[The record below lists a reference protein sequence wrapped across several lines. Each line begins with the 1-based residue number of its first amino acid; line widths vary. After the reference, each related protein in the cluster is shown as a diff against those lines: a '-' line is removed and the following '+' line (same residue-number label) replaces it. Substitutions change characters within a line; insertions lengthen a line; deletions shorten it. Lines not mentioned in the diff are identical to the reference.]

1 MRKMPQVPCA
11 DPSIQIGDLAVIYET
26 MVPCI
31 VHDDDV
37 ENPIRLIDRGGL
49 IESVLADELV
59 VVDRETF
66 EMAIAAARSM
76 LCRSGS

>member
-1 MRKMPQVPCA
+1 MRKMPQVPRA
-11 DPSIQIGDLAVIYET
+11 DPSIRIGDLAVIHET

-49 IESVLADELV
+49 VESVLADELV
-59 VVDRETF
+59 IVDRETF
-66 EMAIAAARSM
+66 EMAIFMAGGMIEKA
-76 LCRSGS
+76 